1 MMMKSFFTSA
11 AAVVMMV
18 CLASSAVKAEG
29 TEACLD
35 ACFTPHEIKHKCP
48 PGFRPVVRQKNC
60 YKCCRY
66 Y

>member
-18 CLASSAVKAEG
+18 CLASTTVKAEG
-29 TEACLD
+29 AEACLD
-35 ACFTPHEIKHKCP
+35 ACYSAQEIIGKCP
-48 PGFRPVVRQKNC
+48 PNFRPVVRQKNC
-60 YKCCRY
+60 YRCCRY